1 MTGWARKRFWKDA
14 TVAQAPGGWT
24 VHLDARPLKTPAKAP
39 LVVPT
44 PALAEMIAEEWAAQG
59 EQIRPETMPAT
70 RAANTAIDRVRLHHA
85 AVVAEIAAYGETDL
99 LCYRAEGPAE
109 LAARQAAVWDPLLHW
124 AETRFDL
131 RFHRVAGVMP
141 SPQPPETLARLKQIV
156 AAQDAFALTALHD
169 LVTLPGSLVI
179 GLAAADGA
187 FDPAGLWQAA
197 RLDEDWQA
205 ELWGRDD
212 EAEATAALRQAA
224 FFAAFRILHACT
236 PGNGAQD
243 SGLTG

>member
-14 TVAQAPGGWT
+14 TVAPVPGGWA

-44 PALAEMIAEEWAAQG
+44 LALAELIAAEWREQG
-59 EQIRPETMPAT
+59 EQVRPDTMPAT

-85 AVVAEIAAYGETDL
+85 AVVAEIAAYAETDL

-109 LAARQAAVWDPLLHW
+109 LAARQSAHWDPLLHW
-124 AETRFDL
+124 AEARFDV
-131 RFHRVAGVMP
+131 RFDRIAGVMP
-141 SPQPPETLARLKQIV
+141 RPQPPETLSRLGQAV

-179 GLAAADGA
+179 GLAAAEGA
-187 FDPAGLWQAA
+187 FDPADLWRAA

-205 ELWGRDD
+205 ELWGRDP
-212 EAEATAALRQAA
+212 EAEAAAALRQAA
-224 FFAAFRILHACT
+224 FFAAFRIRHACT
-236 PGNGAQD
+236 PGKGAQD